1 MKKFVAVALSALLSV
16 SLLAGCKGAKGASE
30 SALESAPA
38 SATPS
43 AAESAPSEEPASSEQ
58 KTAGEKT
65 AVRVASL
72 KGPTSIG
79 LVKLMDDAEKGEAAN
94 DYSFT
99 IAGTAD
105 EIVPKLVKGDLDLAA
120 VPANLASVLYGKTQA
135 GISVLAVNTLGVLY
149 LVETGDTIHSIADLK
164 GKTIYSTG
172 KGTTPEYALNYVLS
186 ANGIDPEKDLTVEYK
201 SESTEVAALLSQG
214 DNAIAMLPQPYVATV
229 QSKNDKV
236 RIALNLTEEWDK
248 VQGENKSALITG
260 VVIARNEFISE
271 NPEALDAFLNEYQKS
286 IAFANDSLD
295 ESAALTEKYGIVPAA
310 AIAKKAI
317 PYCNITF
324 IEGTEMKE
332 KLGGYLKTLFDQ
344 NPQSVGG
351 ALPDD
356 AFYFSR

>member
-1 MKKFVAVALSALLSV
+1 MKKIMAVALSALLSI
-16 SLLAGCKGAKGASE
+16 SLLAGCGGGAGASE
-30 SALESAPA
+30 SAPESATSSTPESSKSGEPVSSGQEA
-38 SATPS
+38 SD
-43 AAESAPSEEPASSEQ
+43 
-58 KTAGEKT
+58 EKT

-79 LVKLMDDAEKGEAAN
+79 LVKLMDDAEKSGAAN

-105 EIVPKLVKGDLDLAA
+105 EIVPKLVKGELDLAA
-120 VPANLASVLYGKTQA
+120 VPANLASVLYGKTQ
-135 GISVLAVNTLGVLY
+135 GQISVLAVNTLGVLY
-149 LVETGDTIHSIADLK
+149 LVETGDTIHSVADLK

-201 SESTEVAALLSQG
+201 SESTEVAALLSQ
-214 DNAIAMLPQPYVATV
+214 DENAIAMLPQPYVATV
-229 QSKNDKV
+229 QSKNDKL

-260 VVIARNEFISE
+260 VIIARNDFISE

-286 IAFANDSLD
+286 VAFANDNLD

-332 KLGGYLKTLFDQ
+332 KLSGYLKALFDQ

>member
-1 MKKFVAVALSALLSV
+1 MKKIMAVALSALLSI
-16 SLLAGCKGAKGASE
+16 SLLAGCGGGAGASE
-30 SALESAPA
+30 SSALA
-38 SATPS
+38 SATS
-43 AAESAPSEEPASSEQ
+43 SAPESSKPGEPASSGQE
-58 KTAGEKT
+58 ASDEKT
-65 AVRVASL
+65 AIRVASL

-79 LVKLMDDAEKGEAAN
+79 LVKLMDDAEKSGAAN

-105 EIVPKLVKGDLDLAA
+105 EIVPKLVKGELDLAA
-120 VPANLASVLYGKTQA
+120 VPANLASVLYGKTQ
-135 GISVLAVNTLGVLY
+135 GKISVLAVNTLGVLY
-149 LVETGDTIHSIADLK
+149 LVETGDTIHSVADLK

-201 SESTEVAALLSQG
+201 SESTEVAALLSQ
-214 DNAIAMLPQPYVATV
+214 DENAIAMLPQPYVATV
-229 QSKNDKV
+229 QSKNDKL

-260 VVIARNEFISE
+260 VIIARNDFISE

-286 IAFANDSLD
+286 VAFANDNLD

-332 KLGGYLKTLFDQ
+332 KLSGYLKALFDQ

-351 ALPDD
+351 TLPDD